1 MLLVPTP
8 PPPELLVS
16 DLAGTT
22 VYDRGEVPAAFAD
35 ALREAAVPFD
45 PAEITA
51 WRGASKREVLGRLLG
66 RDGAPADV
74 VAERLPLVYGRFH
87 ALLAERLALAAPV
100 SLPGVGETFA
110 RLRAAGIRIAL
121 TTGFDRALV
130 EQLLAVVDWAELVDA
145 WVSSDDVLLGRPAP
159 DMIVLAMRR
168 CGVTDADRIA
178 VVGTLGS
185 TSRPPGTRA
194 PGGASASSR
203 ARTTARRSRRPRTP
217 ISSTRCAICRRSGS
231 GIERSGRRAH
241 AERGRRAEGLQHDA
255 VTLGQLLECGQLLGG
270 RVGVQGEVQP
280 DRAEPHRC
288 LFAHAERATKVE
300 LPFGPDLAATH
311 REVQGGGHRAKRYPG
326 AGHEGLQQQVPRT
339 GLEPG
344 AAGRRMQP
352 RLNHRAP
359 GVDVA
364 AHRRLVQPAGGAEGH
379 HGLLGRGAI
388 RFLQGGLQ
396 GTKVFRTHGG
406 GSGIE

>member
-1 MLLVPTP
+1 MPLVPIP

-66 RDGAPADV
+66 RDGAPADA

-130 EQLLAVVDWAELVDA
+130 EQLLAAVDWAELVEA

-168 CGVTDADRIA
+168 CAVMDADRIA
-178 VVGTLGS
+178 VVGD
-185 TSRPPGTRA
+185 TRLDLEA
-194 PGGASASSR
+194 ARNAGAR
-203 ARTTARRSRRPRTP
+203 WRIGVLT
-217 ISSTRCAICRRSGS
+217 G
-231 GIERSGRRAH
+231 AH
-241 AERGRRAEGLQHDA
+241 
-255 VTLGQLLECGQLLGG
+255 
-270 RVGVQGEVQP
+270 
-280 DRAEPHRC
+280 DRA
-288 LFAHAERATKVE
+288 T
-300 LPFGPDLAATH
+300 LAAAPHTH
-311 REVQGGGHRAKRYPG
+311 
-326 AGHEGLQQQVPRT
+326 
-339 GLEPG
+339 
-344 AAGRRMQP
+344 
-352 RLNHRAP
+352 
-359 GVDVA
+359 
-364 AHRRLVQPAGGAEGH
+364 
-379 HGLLGRGAI
+379 LLDSVRDLPSLWL
-388 RFLQGGLQ
+388 RD
-396 GTKVFRTHGG
+396 
-406 GSGIE
+406 

>member
-1 MLLVPTP
+1 MPLVPTP

-51 WRGASKREVLGRLLG
+51 WRGASKREVLGRLLA
-66 RDGAPADV
+66 RDGAPADA

-87 ALLAERLALAAPV
+87 TLLAERLALAAPV

-130 EQLLAVVDWAELVDA
+130 EQLLAAVDWAELVDT

-178 VVGTLGS
+178 VVGD
-185 TSRPPGTRA
+185 TRLDLEA
-194 PGGASASSR
+194 ARNAGAR
-203 ARTTARRSRRPRTP
+203 W
-217 ISSTRCAICRRSGS
+217 
-231 GIERSGRRAH
+231 
-241 AERGRRAEGLQHDA
+241 
-255 VTLGQLLECGQLLGG
+255 
-270 RVGVQGEVQP
+270 RVGVLTG
-280 DRAEPHRC
+280 
-288 LFAHAERATKVE
+288 AH
-300 LPFGPDLAATH
+300 DLATLAAAPHTH
-311 REVQGGGHRAKRYPG
+311 
-326 AGHEGLQQQVPRT
+326 
-339 GLEPG
+339 
-344 AAGRRMQP
+344 
-352 RLNHRAP
+352 
-359 GVDVA
+359 
-364 AHRRLVQPAGGAEGH
+364 
-379 HGLLGRGAI
+379 LLDSVRDLPSLWL
-388 RFLQGGLQ
+388 RD
-396 GTKVFRTHGG
+396 
-406 GSGIE
+406 